1 MTVAMTNSEQE
12 KYYVKAKSSDY
23 DAIRSDRSTQAAA
36 VKELE
41 AEFRDS
47 GIPGLQDWLRVRR
60 SSVGSLNEGF
70 KERQELT
77 ASLAQDPVDADLGES
92 LFQNKLNSGR

>member
-12 KYYVKAKSSDY
+12 KYYVKAKRSDY
-23 DAIRSDRSTQAAA
+23 ETVTTDCPKQTASVKKLESDSRN
-36 VKELE
+36 
-41 AEFRDS
+41 S
-47 GIPGLQDWLRVRR
+47 GIPGLQNWLRVRR
-60 SSVGSLNEGF
+60 SAAGSLNEGF